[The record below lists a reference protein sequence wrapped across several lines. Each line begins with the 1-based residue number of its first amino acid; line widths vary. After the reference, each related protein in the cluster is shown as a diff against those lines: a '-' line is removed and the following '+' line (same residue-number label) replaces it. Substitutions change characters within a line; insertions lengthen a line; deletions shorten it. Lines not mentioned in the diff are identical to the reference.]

1 MLCEK
6 CKIREANIKYTEII
20 NGVKTEHNLCSH
32 CAREMD
38 FGQYGAVLDGEFPLG
53 RLLSGLLGLE
63 EDEEDT
69 DERAAVVCPTC
80 GTSFDDFV
88 ENSRFGCPD
97 CYGVFDLFI
106 NDKIKQLQGSENHK
120 GKHPKFR
127 SKFEKEHPDA
137 LKAPEEPIKGQTTS
151 EDNRIDTDPGK
162 EKMAVSAEES
172 LQVVR
177 LQKALKEA
185 VSKED
190 YESAARYRDEIRALK
205 AKAAEGRDEKG
216 GRTDEPMV

>member
-97 CYGVFDLFI
+97 CYG
-106 NDKIKQLQGSENHK
+106 
-120 GKHPKFR
+120 
-127 SKFEKEHPDA
+127 
-137 LKAPEEPIKGQTTS
+137 
-151 EDNRIDTDPGK
+151 
-162 EKMAVSAEES
+162 AVSYTH
-172 LQVVR
+172 LTLPTKRIV
-177 LQKALKEA
+177 
-185 VSKED
+185 
-190 YESAARYRDEIRALK
+190 
-205 AKAAEGRDEKG
+205 
-216 GRTDEPMV
+216 

>member
-1 MLCEK
+1 MLCEN

-38 FGQYGAVLDGEFPLG
+38 FGQYSAILDGEFPLG
-53 RLLSGLLGLE
+53 KLLSGLLGLE
-63 EDEEDT
+63 DDEEET
-69 DERAAVVCPTC
+69 DVRGRVVCPTC

-106 NDKIKQLQGSENHK
+106 SDKMKQLQGSESHK

-127 SKFEKEHPDA
+127 SAFEKEHLDDSGKNSSQRSGTLGDDLGKDGKSQDIRSNRRIRELESR
-137 LKAPEEPIKGQTTS
+137 LK
-151 EDNRIDTDPGK
+151 D
-162 EKMAVSAEES
+162 AVS
-172 LQVVR
+172 R
-177 LQKALKEA
+177 
-185 VSKED
+185 ED
-190 YESAARYRDEIRALK
+190 YEEAASLRDHIRELK
-205 AKAAEGRDEKG
+205 KEAGVNE
-216 GRTDEPMV
+216 